1 MKATV
6 IYSIVTLTLMNV
18 FGLSGLAAGS
28 ETQQA
33 ELAAMR
39 LVHSHFRA
47 TELADDVAK
56 LKDLTSRLDDREP
69 LRVAPER
76 FSKNLLDI
84 KLVTAK
90 ALGGLEELDRL
101 QSSEVS
107 VKSSQAGILS
117 ILAALKL
124 RLTQLD
130 RLNPEDKQTLESMI
144 TSVQALTSPV
154 SCEIEG

>member
-1 MKATV
+1 MKAKV
-6 IYSIVTLTLMNV
+6 IYSIVTLTLMNILS
-18 FGLSGLAAGS
+18 LSGFAAGS
-28 ETQQA
+28 DTQQA
-33 ELAAMR
+33 ELAAIR

-47 TELADDVAK
+47 TELIDDVAK
-56 LKDLTSRLDDREP
+56 LKDLTGRLDDREP

-84 KLVTAK
+84 RSVTAK

-101 QSSEVS
+101 QNSEVS
-107 VKSSQAGILS
+107 VKSSQAGLLS
-117 ILAALKL
+117 ILAAVKL

-130 RLNPEDKQTLESMI
+130 RLNAEDKQTLESLI